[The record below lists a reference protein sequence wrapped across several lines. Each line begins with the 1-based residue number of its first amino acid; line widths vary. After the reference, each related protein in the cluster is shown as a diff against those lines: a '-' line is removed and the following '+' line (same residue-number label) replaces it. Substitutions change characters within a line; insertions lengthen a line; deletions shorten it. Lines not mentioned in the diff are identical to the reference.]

1 MTTYRAG
8 TYLCCTACG
17 RMLRIDWPTRSIVCS
32 CGQRLTP
39 PRPEPSSAPTE
50 PAKKPRAQR

>member
-8 TYLCCTACG
+8 TYLRCESCG

-39 PRPEPSSAPTE
+39 PRTGPAP
-50 PAKKPRAQR
+50 PPGKPPDAKP

>member
-8 TYLCCTACG
+8 TYLRCEACG

-39 PRPEPSSAPTE
+39 ARPAP
-50 PAKKPRAQR
+50 PQKPPDPKA

>member
-8 TYLCCTACG
+8 TYLRCEACG

-39 PRPEPSSAPTE
+39 TKRTELPTPPGKPPAP
-50 PAKKPRAQR
+50 KP

>member
-8 TYLCCTACG
+8 TYLRCEACG
-17 RMLRIDWPTRSIVCS
+17 RMLRINWPTRSIVCA

-39 PRPEPSSAPTE
+39 GRPAPPGKPPEP
-50 PAKKPRAQR
+50 KP

>member
-39 PRPEPSSAPTE
+39 PRPEPTPVDV
-50 PAKKPRAQR
+50 PKKKPSAER

>member
-8 TYLCCTACG
+8 TYLRCEACG
-17 RMLRIDWPTRSIVCS
+17 RLLRIDWPTRSIVCA

-39 PRPEPSSAPTE
+39 TKRSEATPPPG
-50 PAKKPRAQR
+50 KPRATKP